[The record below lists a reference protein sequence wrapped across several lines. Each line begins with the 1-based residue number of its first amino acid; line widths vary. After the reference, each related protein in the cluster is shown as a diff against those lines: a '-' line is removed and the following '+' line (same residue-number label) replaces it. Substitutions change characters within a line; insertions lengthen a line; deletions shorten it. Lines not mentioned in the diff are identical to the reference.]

1 MVPVEPDPILQRP
14 PAPQTLLRFMG
25 WMIRTDPRR
34 ATVSLALQF
43 TAGLLPAATVW
54 IVRELFDRGLDV
66 YEGRLPADA
75 MLGWLAL
82 WAAVTLAE
90 TGIQTW
96 TRMILLERLKQ
107 EMEDRLLEQLQVKS
121 RSLRLEVFERAD
133 FHDLLR
139 RAQEAATPGFFLNLF
154 GEIRTV
160 FTGTLTA
167 VSVAVVV
174 GLWDPLLLVAILLVS
189 LPPPLAGMVHNS
201 HEFYLHR
208 AQTQSQR
215 LRGYL
220 ERTLTGRDAAKEV
233 RVFGLG
239 PTLIG
244 WWEHLYWRVA
254 DLIYRQRRRHY
265 AIGGALSAFSLLG
278 LAAGVGWSAWAVLE
292 GGLSA
297 GQFAAMIVALR
308 QVRFSVAHLVNRM
321 GFLSI
326 RLLNIADLF
335 IYLDLGPEEPPE
347 GKDIGALSRTPI
359 SARNLCFRY
368 PQADRPVL
376 EEVTFTILPGERVAL
391 VGANGSGKTTL
402 VKILLG
408 LFRPTAGELHYGGL
422 EAERVNRHQ
431 LRDQSTAVFQ
441 DYTRFAFALG
451 ENIGFGRSERMGE
464 PGEIE
469 RAARQ
474 GGAEA
479 VAGRLPEGYDTL
491 LTREFEGGHRAVR
504 RRVAARGHLQGVH
517 ARGGLRRPRRA
528 DRLPG
533 PAGRGG
539 CVPPL
544 SVHGRGAHHHRG
556 LPPLGLGAAVRP
568 HPRPRGGAADRER
581 NPRRAGLPGRGVRP
595 HVGPAGRLVRQ
606 VGSGNQPTAERVSA
620 GSGGMDGGRSRR

>member
-1 MVPVEPDPILQRP
+1 MVPVEPDRLLERP
-14 PAPQTLLRFMG
+14 PGPRTFLRFLG

-34 ATVSLALQF
+34 AITSLALQF

-54 IVRELFDRGLDV
+54 AVREIFDRGVDL
-66 YEGRLPADA
+66 YEGRLPVEA
-75 MLGWLAL
+75 LLPWLAM

-90 TGIQTW
+90 TGIREW
-96 TRMILLERLKQ
+96 SWRILLERLKQ

-139 RAQEAATPGFFLNLF
+139 RAQEAATPGFFLNILF
-154 GEIRTV
+154 GIYTIITRS
-160 FTGTLTA
+160 LTA

-174 GLWDPLLLVAILLVS
+174 GLWDPLLLVAIVLVT
-189 LPPPLAGMVHNS
+189 LPHPLAAMVHNI
-201 HEFYLHR
+201 HEFYLQR
-208 AQTQSQR
+208 GQTQAQR

-233 RVFGLG
+233 RVFGLE
-239 PTLIG
+239 PALIG

-265 AIGGALSAFSLLG
+265 AIGGFLAAFSLLG
-278 LAAGVGWSAWAVLE
+278 LAAGVGWSAWAVLD

-308 QVRFSVAHLVNRM
+308 QVRFSVDQVFGRM
-321 GFLSI
+321 GFLPVW
-326 RLLNIADLF
+326 LLNIADLF
-335 IYLDLGPEEPPE
+335 IYLDLGPEEPPG
-347 GKDIGALSRTPI
+347 GKNIAALARTPI
-359 SARNLCFRY
+359 SARSLCFRY
-368 PQADRPVL
+368 PQADRPAL
-376 EEVTFTILPGERVAL
+376 EEITFTIRPGERVAL

-422 EAERVNRHQ
+422 EAERVNRDQ
-431 LRDQSTAVFQ
+431 LRDQSAAVFQ
-441 DYTRFAFALG
+441 DYTRFAFPLG

-491 LTREFEGGHRAVR
+491 LTREFEGGTELSGGEWQ
-504 RRVAARGHLQGVH
+504 RVAISRGFMREGDFVVLDEPTASLDPQAEADVFRRFLSMASGRTTIVVSHRLGSARLCDRILVLKEGRLIENGTHDELVS
-517 ARGGLRRPRRA
+517 RGGEYARMWALQA
-528 DRLPG
+528 GWYDR
-533 PAGRGG
+533 
-539 CVPPL
+539 
-544 SVHGRGAHHHRG
+544 
-556 LPPLGLGAAVRP
+556 
-568 HPRPRGGAADRER
+568 
-581 NPRRAGLPGRGVRP
+581 
-595 HVGPAGRLVRQ
+595 
-606 VGSGNQPTAERVSA
+606 
-620 GSGGMDGGRSRR
+620 

>member
-1 MVPVEPDPILQRP
+1 MVPVEPDRLLERP
-14 PAPQTLLRFMG
+14 PGPRTFLRFLG

-34 ATVSLALQF
+34 AITSLALQF

-54 IVRELFDRGLDV
+54 AVREIFDRGVDL
-66 YEGRLPADA
+66 YEGRLPVEA
-75 MLGWLAL
+75 LLPWLAM

-90 TGIQTW
+90 TGIRMWSW
-96 TRMILLERLKQ
+96 TILLERLKQ

-139 RAQEAATPGFFLNLF
+139 RAQEAATPGFFLNILF
-154 GEIRTV
+154 DIYIIITRS
-160 FTGTLTA
+160 LTA

-174 GLWDPLLLVAILLVS
+174 GLWDPLLLVAIVLVT
-189 LPPPLAGMVHNS
+189 LPHPLAALVHNI

-208 AQTQSQR
+208 GQTQAQR

-265 AIGGALSAFSLLG
+265 AIGGFLAAFSLLG

-308 QVRFSVAHLVNRM
+308 QVRLSVSHLVSYM
-321 GFLSI
+321 SSMSV

-335 IYLDLGPEEPPE
+335 IYLDLGPEEPP
-347 GKDIGALSRTPI
+347 GVDDIGSLARIPI
-359 SARNLCFRY
+359 AARGLCFRY
-368 PQADRPVL
+368 PQADRPAL
-376 EEVTFTILPGERVAL
+376 EEITFTIRPGERVAL

-408 LFRPTAGELHYGGL
+408 LFRPTAGELRYGGL

-431 LRDQSTAVFQ
+431 LRDQSAAVFQ
-441 DYTRFAFALG
+441 DYTRFAFPLG

-464 PGEIE
+464 RSEIE

-491 LTREFEGGHRAVR
+491 LTREFEGGTELSGGEWQ
-504 RRVAARGHLQGVH
+504 RVAISRGFMREGDFVVLDEPTASLDPQAEADVFRRFLSMAGGRTTIVVSHRLGSARLCDRILVLEEGRLIENGTHDELVS
-517 ARGGLRRPRRA
+517 RGGEYARMWALQA
-528 DRLPG
+528 GWYDR
-533 PAGRGG
+533 
-539 CVPPL
+539 
-544 SVHGRGAHHHRG
+544 
-556 LPPLGLGAAVRP
+556 
-568 HPRPRGGAADRER
+568 
-581 NPRRAGLPGRGVRP
+581 
-595 HVGPAGRLVRQ
+595 
-606 VGSGNQPTAERVSA
+606 
-620 GSGGMDGGRSRR
+620 